1 MVSYARTNN
10 PFWHSQDV
18 QICPYFPFAFLS
30 TWPRIRAKL
39 RRCVRRWFSLFQVCP
54 STEHAQADASAY
66 HSLLETAT
74 CSGARA
80 RHRRESSVWTLP
92 RITCQRQLRFFSDE
106 KTSKISKCLIT
117 FLLKIVWDQD
127 SKIVW
132 HLLWPLSTRSVMG
145 EKFFGDFSPLVSL
158 FGCMFVVCN
167 VLFAAF
173 WSWNL
178 SFVQYL
184 PFWSWNL
191 SVCCFNTVL
200 ALEPAIWKAIA
211 TCFSWNSLRCICVAF
226 RKQNLFVGRIF
237 FNCCAHDTRPK
248 MFPW

>member
-1 MVSYARTNN
+1 MLTRVILASYARTNN

-92 RITCQRQLRFFSDE
+92 RITCQRQLRFFPME
-106 KTSKISKCLIT
+106 KHPRYPSVWSPFCW
-117 FLLKIVWDQD
+117 KIVWDQD

-178 SFVQYL
+178 S
-184 PFWSWNL
+184 
-191 SVCCFNTVL
+191 VCCFNTVL
-200 ALEPAIWKAIA
+200 PLEPAIWKAKIA
-211 TCFSWNSLRCICVAF
+211 TCFSWNTLRCICIAF
-226 RKQNLFVGRIF
+226 RKHNLFVGRIF

>member
-1 MVSYARTNN
+1 MRAAVVFPVPGLPFNRTCPGRCLCLPFPAWDRNLFWCSSKAPSRIICLNSASHHVSEAAE
-10 PFWHSQDV
+10 
-18 QICPYFPFAFLS
+18 I
-30 TWPRIRAKL
+30 
-39 RRCVRRWFSLFQVCP
+39 
-54 STEHAQADASAY
+54 
-66 HSLLETAT
+66 
-74 CSGARA
+74 
-80 RHRRESSVWTLP
+80 
-92 RITCQRQLRFFSDE
+92 FSDE

-145 EKFFGDFSPLVSL
+145 EKFFGDFSL

-167 VLFAAF
+167 VLFAA
-173 WSWNL
+173 
-178 SFVQYL
+178 
-184 PFWSWNL
+184 FWSWNL

>member
-1 MVSYARTNN
+1 MLTRVILASYARTNN

-54 STEHAQADASAY
+54 STEHAQAECLCLPFPAWDRNLFWCSSKAPSRIICLNSASHHVSEAA
-66 HSLLETAT
+66 E
-74 CSGARA
+74 
-80 RHRRESSVWTLP
+80 
-92 RITCQRQLRFFSDE
+92 IFSDG

-178 SFVQYL
+178 SVLLFQHCFAAGTCHL
-184 PFWSWNL
+184 ESEKLQPAL
-191 SVCCFNTVL
+191 AETLCGASV
-200 ALEPAIWKAIA
+200 
-211 TCFSWNSLRCICVAF
+211 
-226 RKQNLFVGRIF
+226 
-237 FNCCAHDTRPK
+237 
-248 MFPW
+248 